1 MTGERPVATPLGPVP
16 SAAES
21 TLPVAV
27 LSPYFAGLVIDDRPD
42 LLAASYSLRYQVYCH
57 ERQFLPAADYP
68 ARFELD
74 AYDAQSVHLGVL
86 NTVGELVATARLVQ
100 PGQDGLPLLHH
111 CTFFP
116 GETPLDDPSRRV
128 VEISRLSVS
137 RKYNRRAGDGF
148 YGLQGPTSRTAAER
162 RGGGEIVMAI
172 YKAIYQVSKRR
183 GFTHWVIAAERALR
197 RLVAR
202 YGFPFKAIGPE
213 TDYYGQVSP
222 YLMDLREFDEEI
234 SSGRIPVLAE
244 FVNGLERE
252 HWPAMRDDW
261 PFPGTTRELTAA
273 VD

>member
-1 MTGERPVATPLGPVP
+1 VTARQPVAHPPGDDPG
-16 SAAES
+16 AAETTHS
-21 TLPVAV
+21 VEV

-42 LLAASYSLRYQVYCH
+42 LLEASYSLRYQVYCH
-57 ERQFLPAADYP
+57 ERRFLRAADYP
-68 ARFELD
+68 ARVEMD
-74 AYDAQSVHLGVL
+74 AYDRQSVHLGVV
-86 NTVGELVATARLVQ
+86 NTLGELVATARLVQ
-100 PGQDGLPLLHH
+100 PSGTGLPLLHH

-116 GETPLDDPSRRV
+116 GETPLDDPARRV

-148 YGLQGPTSRTAAER
+148 YGLQGPTGATGER

-202 YGFPFKAIGPE
+202 YGFPFNAIGPE

-252 HWPAMRDDW
+252 HWPAVSDDW
-261 PFPGTTRELTAA
+261 PFPGATHGPEPA